1 MAFAELPVETD
12 PDAVTARLLDAIK
25 TRIPEWTAAEGDPV
39 TVLAE
44 EIGRETANLRVLAR
58 DAAAVAVAGIGT
70 SVHGVPEIAAR
81 TATMSVRLTLT
92 GPGATV
98 PAGFTVVGRTTASL
112 DVAFTLAAG
121 ATGDA
126 AGIADVTMTAAQ
138 PGAGSNGVPVG
149 TLTPITATS
158 TVVSAAA
165 LAPSSGGLDAE
176 SLGAYLERLTAHL
189 SILRPGGVRADDLAV
204 LARTVPGVHRA
215 LGVDLL
221 DPGRTVT
228 DGVTTAASTTVTSAT
243 AAFTATDV
251 GRTIAG
257 GSIPAGATITAV
269 GSATSVTI
277 SAAATASATAVTLTL
292 GDITDRPKTVTVV
305 PVDEAGQPVPGFI
318 ADEVRRLMESVREV
332 NFIVRI
338 GVPTYT
344 PVHVVFTAV
353 AETGVDPAD
362 AQAAVHA
369 AATEFLDPAR
379 WAEGDDPDLPVWKP
393 LATVRYLE
401 LTRTLGS
408 APGVAFLSDLT
419 VNGAR
424 ADFTLAGYAPLPAP
438 TSGVTNP
445 STITGTA
452 S

>member
-25 TRIPEWTAAEGDPV
+25 TRIPDWTAAEGDPI

-44 EIGRETANLRVLAR
+44 EIGRETANLRALAR
-58 DAAAVAVAGIGT
+58 DAAAVAVAGFGT

-92 GPGATV
+92 GPGASV

-112 DVAFTLAAG
+112 DVAFNLAAG

-138 PGAGSNGVPVG
+138 PGAASNGVPVG
-149 TLTPITATS
+149 PLTPITATS

-176 SLGAYLERLTAHL
+176 SLGAYLDRLTAHL

-228 DGVTTAASTTVTSAT
+228 DGVTTASSTTVTSAT

-251 GRTIAG
+251 GRTITG

-305 PVDEAGQPVPGFI
+305 PVDENGLPVPGFI

-344 PVHVVFTAV
+344 PVHVAFVAV

-369 AATEFLDPAR
+369 AATEFLDPGR

-438 TSGVTNP
+438 TSGVANP